1 MPLTEEIKRH
11 LHGTVLVDKWS
22 QRGRITDGGTAMK
35 RVLIAFPLLALL
47 TVPAAADLG
56 KGVTAYQ
63 RGDYVVAHG
72 EFLASARAGEAQ
84 AKFSLGLMYLR
95 GQGVAK
101 DLPEALRWLRDA
113 AGQGDG
119 DARMVLGD
127 LHMKDDP
134 AVRDLAKSYLWLTL
148 ALSKVRGKKRH
159 RTFDMRR
166 RVTEM
171 MAPKEREKAK
181 RMVEQWRASSSTK

>member
-1 MPLTEEIKRH
+1 
-11 LHGTVLVDKWS
+11 
-22 QRGRITDGGTAMK
+22 MK
-35 RVLIAFPLLALL
+35 RVLVAFPLLALL
-47 TVPAAADLG
+47 TAPAAADLG
-56 KGVTAYQ
+56 EGVAAYQ
-63 RGDYVVAHG
+63 RGDYVVAHD

-95 GQGVAK
+95 GQGVER
-101 DLPEALRWLRDA
+101 DLTEAFRWLREA

-134 AVRDLAKSYLWLTL
+134 AMRDLTKSYLWLTL

-159 RTFDMRR
+159 RTFDMIG
-166 RVTEM
+166 RVTAM
-171 MAPKEREKAK
+171 MTPGEREKAK
-181 RMVEQWRASSSTK
+181 RMVEQWRASLEPN